1 VRFVIQGHRLYFD
14 GKGPVLLR
22 ELLLLVSSLTGPLII
37 WSARSKSFHL
47 IAPGYGNVAGVAG
60 EAQTISQDLQLHL
73 VQQFKGL

>member
-1 VRFVIQGHRLYFD
+1 MEKGLFCYGNSYTGKQFNWAFNNMECQG
-14 GKGPVLLR
+14 
-22 ELLLLVSSLTGPLII
+22 
-37 WSARSKSFHL
+37 KSFHL